1 MTSLLWPLVG
11 PREAAVDASFLVTV
25 LVDGDLESETLDG
38 LRAPDNWS
46 YIMAPTFGRRVQ

>member
-1 MTSLLWPLVG
+1 MLYNGAW
-11 PREAAVDASFLVTV
+11 EAAVDVSFLVTV

-38 LRAPDNWS
+38 LHAPDNWS